1 MTPPRT
7 RKLTTWYL
15 LSGWMYVTVPVNGL
29 RSFFGLSLPEA
40 ALFSFFCLDD
50 LRLPECLRDSLYDV
64 SDLHVHISLISI
76 PYLSCIIFRLMIY
89 FCVRVARLLTSS
101 TIFSQPVCVFRS

>member
-29 RSFFGLSLPEA
+29 RSFFGCFLSFAWTISVSPNV
-40 ALFSFFCLDD
+40 SGI
-50 LRLPECLRDSLYDV
+50 SLYDV

-89 FCVRVARLLTSS
+89 FCVRVARLFTSS

>member
-29 RSFFGLSLPEA
+29 RSFFGYFLSFA
-40 ALFSFFCLDD
+40 WTIS
-50 LRLPECLRDSLYDV
+50 V
-64 SDLHVHISLISI
+64 SPNVSGILCTMSPIFMFIS
-76 PYLSCIIFRLMIY
+76 P
-89 FCVRVARLLTSS
+89 
-101 TIFSQPVCVFRS
+101 

>member
-29 RSFFGLSLPEA
+29 CSFFGCFLSFAWTISVSPN
-40 ALFSFFCLDD
+40 
-50 LRLPECLRDSLYDV
+50 V

-89 FCVRVARLLTSS
+89 FCVRVARLFTSS
-101 TIFSQPVCVFRS
+101 TVFSQPVCVFRS